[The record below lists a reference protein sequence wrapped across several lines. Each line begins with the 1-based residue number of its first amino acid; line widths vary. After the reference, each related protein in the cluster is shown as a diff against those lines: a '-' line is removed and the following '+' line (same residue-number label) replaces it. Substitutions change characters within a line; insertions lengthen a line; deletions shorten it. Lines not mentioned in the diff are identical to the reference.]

1 MASDS
6 NWNVKDATIYSAEW
20 IEPQGKNRGCWRVT
34 YSYWVDAQIYSGS
47 MTDFA
52 TDAEVN
58 YQKGDPLRIEY
69 SQKYPAK
76 SRVPTVVT
84 YWQKARMPFLLGAS
98 FGLIAIVLYVLTHV
112 TKH

>member
-6 NWNVKDATIYSAEW
+6 NWVSTNATIYSAEW
-20 IEPQGKNRGCWRVT
+20 IDPRGEERGLWRVT

-52 TDAEVN
+52 TDAEID
-58 YQKGDPLRIEY
+58 YKKGDTLQIEY
-69 SQKYPAK
+69 SRNDPAR

-84 YWQKARMPFLLGAS
+84 YWQKARLPFLIGAVL
-98 FGLIAIVLYVLTHV
+98 GLIAMVVYVLTH
-112 TKH
+112 K